1 LGDNPSADLRQR
13 QEGTV
18 GSLSRK
24 TFVTL
29 LVGAT
34 LALLGGALVAGAS
47 ASTKVKG
54 KVSACV
60 IKQGDAKGLMRFSP
74 SGKCKHGEK
83 KLTWNKRGKRGK
95 RGKAGAV
102 GPAGATGPAG
112 GGGETLTASVSAL
125 CSQLSAVTTQLNSL
139 QTVIAGLGL
148 SGIIPPGLVL
158 TIPAL
163 PAPLAPFS
171 CP

>member
-74 SGKCKHGEK
+74 SGPG
-83 KLTWNKRGKRGK
+83 TSAASGASAARQGPRGRRAPPG
-95 RGKAGAV
+95 RPAAGARR
-102 GPAGATGPAG
+102 
-112 GGGETLTASVSAL
+112 
-125 CSQLSAVTTQLNSL
+125 
-139 QTVIAGLGL
+139 
-148 SGIIPPGLVL
+148 
-158 TIPAL
+158 
-163 PAPLAPFS
+163 
-171 CP
+171 

>member
-1 LGDNPSADLRQR
+1 M
-13 QEGTV
+13 

-29 LVGAT
+29 VVGAALT
-34 LALLGGALVAGAS
+34 LLAGGLGASAS

-54 KVSACV
+54 KVHACV

-74 SGKCKHGEK
+74 SGKCGHGEK

-95 RGKAGAV
+95 RGKAGAQ
-102 GPAGATGPAG
+102 GSTGAAGPAG
-112 GGGETLTASVSAL
+112 GGSDLTATIAAL
-125 CSQLSAVTTQLNSL
+125 CSQMTAVTSQLNSL
-139 QTVIAGLGL
+139 ETVISGLGL
-148 SGIIPPGLVL
+148 SGIIPPGLGL
-158 TIPAL
+158 SIPAL